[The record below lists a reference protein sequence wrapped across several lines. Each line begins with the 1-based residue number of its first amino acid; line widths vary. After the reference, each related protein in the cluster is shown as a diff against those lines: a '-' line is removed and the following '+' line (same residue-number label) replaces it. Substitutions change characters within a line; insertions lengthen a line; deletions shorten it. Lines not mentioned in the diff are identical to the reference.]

1 MHLYDAHNHLQAERF
16 AGRQAKLLD
25 ECPEVQ
31 RMVVNGCCEIDSP
44 SVAALAEAHPQVLP
58 SFGYHPWFIHERTSN
73 WEKELNRLLD
83 AYPAA
88 VGEIGL
94 DRWKE
99 GLAYEGQEE
108 VFLTQLA
115 MATERN
121 LPVSIHCLK
130 AWGRLMELL
139 QENEMPKFGFL
150 LHSYGGSSEM
160 VPAFAK
166 LGAYFS
172 FPGYFLRQAKSRHR
186 ETFRTV
192 PADRLLIETDAPDQP
207 LPNSLNANQLNDPNG
222 EPLNH
227 PANIRVVYSEL
238 AKFLGEPEEQLEK
251 RVEKNFLRLLGH
263 S

>member
-16 AGRQAKLLD
+16 AGRQTKLLD
-25 ECPEVQ
+25 ESPEVQ
-31 RMVVNGCCEIDSP
+31 RMVVNGCCEIDWP
-44 SVAALAEAHPQVLP
+44 LVAALAEAHPQVLP

-186 ETFRTV
+186 ETFKTV
-192 PADRLLIETDAPDQP
+192 PADRLLIETDAPDQL
-207 LPNSLNANQLNDPNG
+207 LPDSCNANQLNDPNG

-251 RVEKNFLRLLGH
+251 RVEKNFLRLFNEF
-263 S
+263 